1 MLWIFQLATLLL
13 MMNLDLL
20 FTVQPLLPCDPP
32 KTSMCS
38 SIYDGLE
45 RVERMER
52 VQRLKE
58 CG

>member
-32 KTSMCS
+32 KTSVCS
-38 SIYDGLE
+38 SIYDGLK
-45 RVERMER
+45 RVER